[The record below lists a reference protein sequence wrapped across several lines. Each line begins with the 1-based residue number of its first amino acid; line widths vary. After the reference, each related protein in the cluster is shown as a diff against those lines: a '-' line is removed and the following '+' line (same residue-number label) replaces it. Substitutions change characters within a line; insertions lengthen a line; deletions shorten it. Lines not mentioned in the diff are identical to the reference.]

1 MSTKHF
7 LCSIAMGAA
16 LVANA
21 AEPPKVAITGPWQIE
36 VDGVKLDVPEP
47 EVIRVVEEPYE
58 TLPIFIST
66 HSLLL

>member
-36 VDGVKLDVPEP
+36 VEGVKLDVPEP
-47 EVIRVVEEPYE
+47 P
-58 TLPIFIST
+58 L
-66 HSLLL
+66 